1 MDPELLAAMDAIEN
15 EDWSGDEQ
23 EEGFI
28 PDDFVQQ
35 AIEDREEDEGFDF
48 DAHIRNLLKARE
60 ERERSKVELTEDRYA
75 EEIRIEPT
83 NRKEREIDQQFSA
96 VSEQKGVERRLRIST
111 AKRRETKTEKSL
123 EARSRWTMRCS
134 KWGNVETVMDRMRW
148 TSFWKTRRRKKS
160 AKRPGRR
167 IRKRRE

>member
-60 ERERSKVELTEDRYA
+60 ERRAREDDGEQRQHAAKAEAEVVEAA
-75 EEIRIEPT
+75 EE
-83 NRKEREIDQQFSA
+83 
-96 VSEQKGVERRLRIST
+96 
-111 AKRRETKTEKSL
+111 
-123 EARSRWTMRCS
+123 
-134 KWGNVETVMDRMRW
+134 TV
-148 TSFWKTRRRKKS
+148 
-160 AKRPGRR
+160 A
-167 IRKRRE
+167 E

>member
-1 MDPELLAAMDAIEN
+1 MQLGVEEVDPELLAAMDAIEN
-15 EDWSGDEQ
+15 EDWEGDEQ

-35 AIEDREEDEGFDF
+35 AIEDKEEDAGFDF

-96 VSEQKGVERRLRIST
+96 VSEAE
-111 AKRRETKTEKSL
+111 E
-123 EARSRWTMRCS
+123 SR
-134 KWGNVETVMDRMRW
+134 V
-148 TSFWKTRRRKKS
+148 
-160 AKRPGRR
+160 
-167 IRKRRE
+167 